1 MSRLYQRSLGNMAE
15 YILPAAL
22 IGLVAVGGLSWA
34 LSGQFA
40 QNGAMQVFQGKA
52 MVSTGQGQFALQ
64 TQQMGANPSLGQ
76 FSFTTEKGN
85 KITLSNLPSNIF
97 QSIEVNGGQGTMDQ
111 LSAGIRALA
120 EQLLLAREID
130 ENQANAIKLLAD
142 RGFDIGRDLG
152 AFDNAMVNCQ
162 YQAACVQELF
172 SGEVNNQPNSLD
184 RIHGRLSVNSTQ
196 TLDAQSQEFF
206 SQKPLSP
213 EGQNGIYALFG
224 QGRYAHAL
232 GLCPPSDCSMT
243 YGSSLSNFYEAY
255 GRVNSLTLSQENR
268 TVLNYLTTAIGQ
280 VSQRQSYAFRE
291 LAKEGQ
297 GTIDNARIAAGVKE
311 ALDAGNIKLTPP
323 SILVNDK
330 SAQICTVG
338 QGTTQTVG
346 ARKDCL

>member
-1 MSRLYQRSLGNMAE
+1 
-15 YILPAAL
+15 
-22 IGLVAVGGLSWA
+22 
-34 LSGQFA
+34 
-40 QNGAMQVFQGKA
+40 
-52 MVSTGQGQFALQ
+52 
-64 TQQMGANPSLGQ
+64 
-76 FSFTTEKGN
+76 
-85 KITLSNLPSNIF
+85 
-97 QSIEVNGGQGTMDQ
+97 
-111 LSAGIRALA
+111 
-120 EQLLLAREID
+120 
-130 ENQANAIKLLAD
+130 
-142 RGFDIGRDLG
+142 
-152 AFDNAMVNCQ
+152 
-162 YQAACVQELF
+162 LF